1 MVNWKL
7 LKMKIRKF
15 VRYVLKH
22 YEKEIKRYV
31 NEQIDQKLL
40 EVQKVVSEEVRKR
53 IKNDIIAQAI
63 EQGVDIYS
71 SAGAET
77 VKTMISEQLD
87 KLSQRE

>member
-77 VKTMISEQLD
+77 VKNIISEQIS
-87 KLSQRE
+87 KLTQEE